1 MLVRILSFAVVW
13 FGVNL
18 LIAGFL
24 TAIGGPHF
32 SSFGSNL
39 TYGLCISAFTSLLF
53 RAAIRFVPRGGWR
66 LPVVLVCV
74 LVGAALGG
82 ITAQRLTGYQGPELV
97 HSNVWVTGGF
107 FGGISV
113 LLWWMSMGIQNL
125 RQEVQ
130 ERELARSEAEKRS
143 LEAQLKMLQAQI
155 EPHFLFNSLANVSA
169 LIAIDPPQAGKL
181 LDALIQYLRASLTR
195 TRADGG
201 TLGDEVDLLTA
212 YLSVL
217 KIRMGQRLA
226 FTIEVPDALRDLPF
240 PPMLAQPLVE
250 NAIAHGLEPRIEGG
264 SVTVSALPVAGGL
277 RIVVRDSG
285 LGIRGAPHEGT
296 GLSNIRA
303 RLQALYGVA
312 GRLTFEATAGG
323 GTTAILEIPA

>member
-1 MLVRILSFAVVW
+1 MLVRVLSFAVVW

-24 TAIGGPHF
+24 TAVGGPHF
-32 SSFGSNL
+32 SSFGVNL
-39 TYGLCISAFTSLLF
+39 VYGLCIAGFTSLLF

-66 LPVVLVCV
+66 LPAIL
-74 LVGAALGG
+74 LGILLGAALGG
-82 ITAQRLTGYQGPELV
+82 ITAQWLTGYRGPELV
-97 HSNVWVTGGF
+97 HRNVWVTGGF
-107 FGGISV
+107 FGGLSV

-201 TLGDEVDLLTA
+201 TLGDEVALLTA

-217 KIRMGQRLA
+217 KIRMGPRLA
-226 FTIEVPDALRDLPF
+226 FAIEVPESLRGLPF

-264 SVTVSALPVAGGL
+264 SVTVSAESIAGGL

-285 LGIRGAPHEGT
+285 LGIGGAPHEGT

-312 GRLTFEATAGG
+312 GRLTFEPTPGG